1 MVQAGKARK
10 FAGAGESRVS
20 QRRENSTLFSLGRQN
35 DSQIGGEQ
43 FGTQEGFTTIN
54 QTGIQDTSK
63 APLSGAQFFGAIGF
77 NRQLINL
84 DEATGVLTIGA
95 ESVSGN
101 VFDIPPGDASV
112 VVIGGDGLTSDLSEI
127 QFPQFNGHRLCLYL
141 NALQTITIKNEP
153 GSVLYKIKT
162 GTGADVITSS
172 GEERIIDFVWSI
184 TLAMWILIGASLG
197 GGAQCPVICTENDL
211 GSVSGTVDVDWSLA
225 NFHRAVIT
233 GDTSFNFINT
243 PASTLWQD
251 ICLEV
256 QQDSVGGH
264 LVSFQQVMDNGFVPV
279 AITGASRYSS
289 WQIYTYE
296 EPGGTDVFQAFN
308 KSGNTGPEVPGG
320 GGTFQGFSGYI
331 QSILSANQTTNLIVG
346 AHIEFDTIVKN
357 EQLAVS
363 SGGGQSSGIF
373 SGFTV
378 GHLYECEVY
387 LAGEGSANT
396 LNFGAQWFDRQLN
409 VLIGTEG
416 TNLAETGASNKDS
429 QQVAKAFFQATGVFD
444 QLEVQITDNVVL
456 TAILDGTIASDG
468 TCFVTIKDCGVPES
482 VINQPE
488 PAPEDIL
495 LDIREMTYLSVAVN
509 SASTRFS
516 TWQGNLNNNSVAS
529 DQTISQ
535 AGILKELSINVSQKG
550 AGVITFRWRKN
561 GAVFGPIFQLPASTT
576 GFFEFLNLNLP
587 WNRGDTLGWQ
597 TTGGV
602 GGQPAGDQWNITLV
616 YGWS

>member
-10 FAGAGESRVS
+10 FSGSGESRVS

-43 FGTQEGFTTIN
+43 FGTQEGFTPIN

-77 NRQLINL
+77 NRQIINL
-84 DEATGVLTIGA
+84 DEATGVLSIGI

-101 VFDIPPGDASV
+101 FFDVPPGDASV
-112 VVIGGDGLTSDLSEI
+112 IVIGGDGLTSDLSEI
-127 QFPQFNGHRLCLYL
+127 NFPQFNGHRLCLYL

-153 GSVLYKIKT
+153 GAVLYKIKT
-162 GTGADVITSS
+162 GTGSDVVSSS
-172 GEERIIDFVWSI
+172 GQERIIDFVWSI

-243 PASTLWQD
+243 PGSGDWQD

-256 QQDSVGGH
+256 QQDNVGGH
-264 LVSFQQVMDNGFVPV
+264 AVSFQQVMDNGFIPV
-279 AITGASRYSS
+279 AISGADRYTS

-296 EPGGTDVFQAFN
+296 EPGGTDVFQAFD
-308 KSGNTGPEVPGG
+308 KSGSQGPSVPGG

-331 QSILSANQTTNLIVG
+331 QAILSANQTTNLIVG

-396 LNFGAQWFDRQLN
+396 LNFGAQWFDRQTNL
-409 VLIGTEG
+409 VIGTEG

-488 PAPEDIL
+488 PAPADVL

-509 SASTRFS
+509 SASTRFGS
-516 TWQGNLNNNSVAS
+516 WQGNLNNDSAPN

-561 GAVFGPIFQLPASTT
+561 GSVFGPVFQLPASTT